1 MQYDYLTI
9 YGKNLRFQSLFRGAQ
24 VVQVLAFPNKSRLK
38 IGLLFLETSA
48 LTTNQE
54 GIGGSERAG
63 KEEYFGRRTTDTARN
78 CFATT
83 TTNGRL
89 YHYNDSIALH
99 CTHIRRR

>member
-1 MQYDYLTI
+1 MILTI

-54 GIGGSERAG
+54 GRE
-63 KEEYFGRRTTDTARN
+63 
-78 CFATT
+78 
-83 TTNGRL
+83 
-89 YHYNDSIALH
+89 
-99 CTHIRRR
+99 